1 MPAASAQQLFTQL
14 GKGKAP
20 AALLLLGADSYWLQL
35 CRRKLIEALVP
46 QEARDWAVTRLSAAD
61 ASAPE
66 VLGRAQM
73 RPMLAERQLIFVGEA
88 DSWEQGS
95 DAALKENLGALG
107 NYLQDPA
114 PFTVIVF
121 EAEKLDQRTRL
132 ARLLSERAL
141 VVELSA
147 PDADTGLLA
156 IQMARDLGVE
166 MEPAAAAALV
176 EASSGSA
183 ARMAT
188 EVEKLSCYAA
198 PTGRITATDVRKL
211 VVAEGTG
218 QIWELAGLLA
228 SGERGR
234 ALELVDDLMEK
245 GDSAPKLVGA
255 LAWMFRK
262 LVEAS
267 ELPTSTTGWQAARRL
282 GMRPDSA
289 ATAIEHAHRIPRSQL
304 RGALVA
310 LAEADDR
317 LKSTGAD
324 DRGIME
330 FLLARLSRLG
340 SEGKT
345 RSRTLDR
352 K

>member
-1 MPAASAQQLFTQL
+1 MPGAPAERLFAQL

-35 CRRKLIEALVP
+35 CRRKLTEALVP
-46 QEARDWAVTRLSAAD
+46 QEAREWAVTRISAAD
-61 ASAPE
+61 AAAPE

-73 RPMLAERQLIFVGEA
+73 RPMLAERQLIFVGDA
-88 DSWEQGS
+88 DSWEQGN
-95 DAALKENLGALG
+95 DATRKETLDALG

-132 ARLLSERAL
+132 ARLLAERAL
-141 VVELSA
+141 VVELGS
-147 PDADTGLLA
+147 PHADTGLLA
-156 IQMARDLGVE
+156 TQMARDLGME
-166 MEPAAAAALV
+166 MEPAAATALV
-176 EASSGSA
+176 EATGGSA

-188 EVEKLSCYAA
+188 EVEKLSCYAGPA
-198 PTGRITATDVRKL
+198 GRITATDVRNL

-218 QIWELAGLLA
+218 QIWELASLLA
-228 SGERGR
+228 SGERRR

-245 GDSAPKLVGA
+245 GDSAPQLVGA

-262 LVEAS
+262 LVQAS
-267 ELPTSTTGWQAARRL
+267 EMPASTTGWQAARRL

-289 ATAIEHAHRIPRSQL
+289 ATAIEHAHRIPRTQL

-330 FLLARLSRLG
+330 FLLARLTRLG
-340 SEGKT
+340 SDQKAQ
-345 RSRTLDR
+345 SRR
-352 K
+352 

>member
-1 MPAASAQQLFTQL
+1 MPAASAERLFEQL

-46 QEARDWAVTRLSAAD
+46 QEAREWAVTRMSAED
-61 ASAPE
+61 VGAPE
-66 VLGRAQM
+66 VVGRAQM
-73 RPMLAERQLIFVGEA
+73 RPMLAAQQLIFVGNAE
-88 DSWEQGS
+88 SWEQGN
-95 DAALKENLGALG
+95 DATLKENLGALG
-107 NYLQDPA
+107 DYLDDPA
-114 PFTVIVF
+114 PFTVLVF
-121 EAEKLDQRTRL
+121 EAEKLDQRMRL
-132 ARLLSERAL
+132 ARLLSEHAL
-141 VVELSA
+141 VVELGA
-147 PDADTGLLA
+147 PGGDTGLLA
-156 IQMARDLGVE
+156 IQMARDLGME
-166 MEPAAAAALV
+166 IEPAVATALA
-176 EASSGSA
+176 EAVGGSA

-188 EVEKLSCYAA
+188 EVEKLSCYAFPA
-198 PTGRITATDVRKL
+198 SRITAADVRKL
-211 VVAEGTG
+211 VVAEGAG
-218 QIWELAGLLA
+218 EIWELAGLLA

-234 ALELVDDLMEK
+234 ALELVNELMEK
-245 GDSAPKLVGA
+245 GDSAPQLVGA

-267 ELPTSTTGWQAARRL
+267 ELSPSTDKWQAARRL

-289 ATAIEHAHRIPRSQL
+289 ATAIEHARRIPRTQL

-330 FLLARLSRLG
+330 FLLARLTRLG
-340 SEGKT
+340 SERNAKGG
-345 RSRTLDR
+345 R
-352 K
+352 